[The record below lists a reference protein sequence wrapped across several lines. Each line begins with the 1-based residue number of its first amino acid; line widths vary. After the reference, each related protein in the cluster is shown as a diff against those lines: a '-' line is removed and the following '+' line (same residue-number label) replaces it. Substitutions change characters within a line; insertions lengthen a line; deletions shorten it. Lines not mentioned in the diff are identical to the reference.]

1 MDKQVAAF
9 DILTLNQII
18 EKLFRLTR
26 RHWRPE
32 LAIHFAI
39 AAIILYQNLEN
50 IVCSD
55 VESLID
61 ESIESI
67 SHYTE

>member
-1 MDKQVAAF
+1 MDKQVAAL

-18 EKLFRLTR
+18 ENDSDLPVDIGDRNWQSILQS
-26 RHWRPE
+26 
-32 LAIHFAI
+32 
-39 AAIILYQNLEN
+39 AIILYQNLEN

-55 VESLID
+55 VESVIG